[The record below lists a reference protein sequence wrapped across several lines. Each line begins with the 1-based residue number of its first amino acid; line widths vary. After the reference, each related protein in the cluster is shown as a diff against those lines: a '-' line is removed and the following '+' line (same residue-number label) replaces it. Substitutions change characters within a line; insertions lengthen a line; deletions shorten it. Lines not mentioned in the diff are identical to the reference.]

1 MRSDIQVGIILISIV
16 FGLSACGG
24 GGGGS
29 DPVSPPPPPPPTADT
44 NLDWDNG
51 NWDEGDWQ

>member
-1 MRSDIQVGIILISIV
+1 MRSVIRVGIILISTTL
-16 FGLSACGG
+16 GLSACGG

>member
-1 MRSDIQVGIILISIV
+1 MRSVIRVGIILISTV